1 MDLKDR
7 LTADAKEALKAGDKL
22 RLSAIRMLLSDIKN
36 AEIAKKGDLT
46 DEELLELATR
56 DAKKHKE
63 SIEEFS
69 KGGRQDLVDKE
80 TYELAVIQEYLPEQ
94 MSDDEVQKI
103 IAETIQEVGASS
115 PADLGKVMGKLM
127 PRVKGKADGK
137 KINQLVR
144 EMLEQ

>member
-1 MDLKDR
+1 MDLKEK
-7 LTADAKEALKAGDKL
+7 LTADARVALKAGEKL

-36 AEIAKKGDLT
+36 AEIAKKGELT
-46 DEELLELATR
+46 SEELLEIATR

-63 SIEEFS
+63 SIEEFT

-80 TYELAVIQEYLPEQ
+80 TYELSVIQQYLPKQ
-94 MSDDEVQKI
+94 MSDEEVQNI
-103 IAETIQEVGASS
+103 IALTIEEVGASS
-115 PADLGKVMGKLM
+115 PADLGRVMGKLM

-144 EMLEQ
+144 EMLQQ